1 MVSSVHVHRSVAV
14 LDDFKVCGKPCWV
27 GGCRAG
33 MLHGVSLH
41 FAVWLF
47 ILAMGVV
54 MCACLPLLFHRW
66 TAPLPMEKKQAIR
79 GAMGV
84 NKKCKVFMPEEPN
97 CRCSGLGEGEL
108 LIRGSV
114 TP

>member
-79 GAMGV
+79 GAMVVDVCPGGRSPFMGV
-84 NKKCKVFMPEEPN
+84 RVDQNWGIWTCQ
-97 CRCSGLGEGEL
+97 
-108 LIRGSV
+108 
-114 TP
+114 